1 MVFDGAIATWDDIL
15 TVYRADC
22 QLGHTRMNKKLTD
35 HHVIASKIK
44 KNESQCSCSSS
55 QCTNQCHAEIH
66 LIIQY
71 VFYPSNMK
79 ITRGTTVNGENVS
92 KTMKTTGEAVEFMD
106 KLFDS
111 VNGSKRSTTKGKLR
125 GPVKPNSEHFCFWHE
140 AIETLKNLRFIDSAS
155 KKALMNKK
163 EYYIRVPSLDGW
175 VTTLESF
182 VRIAKLLFSKY
193 GLKYFYPRFINQD
206 PLENFFG
213 RIRAIN
219 YRNVN
224 PDSCTFINSFKSL
237 LISNVMGPHSI
248 YSNCEEDDSE
258 TIVDFFNLLKEDIG
272 TDDKEN
278 LPVNFNCMPGLIS
291 LPSDQQEQEN
301 NTFCAASAINERV
314 PAHLR
319 NKHYHAFSE
328 FKNVAGGKSFLDSE
342 PDSEPKTKKSALDR
356 QRRLPFTT
364 SSPMPSTSSPGL
376 SHHEVEAENVAD
388 SDLSE
393 PIPKIMM

>member
-1 MVFDGAIATWDDIL
+1 
-15 TVYRADC
+15 
-22 QLGHTRMNKKLTD
+22 
-35 HHVIASKIK
+35 
-44 KNESQCSCSSS
+44 
-55 QCTNQCHAEIH
+55 
-66 LIIQY
+66 
-71 VFYPSNMK
+71 MK
-79 ITRGTTVNGENVS
+79 VSVAAQVLSAQTSAMLKYTSLYSTTVNGENVS

-206 PLENFFG
+206 TLEIFIG

-301 NTFCAASAINERV
+301 NTFCATSAINERV
-314 PAHLR
+314 RVHSSAYIAGYLCRRISKKFNCKECQKTYIGNKNENINTWIAHREYKKVKNSNLAYPSKR
-319 NKHYHAFSE
+319 FLIVYRDVSNLIHNNSNNYAHTKSIGKCIKHDI
-328 FKNVAGGKSFLDSE
+328 L
-342 PDSEPKTKKSALDR
+342 KKSNFYWLGCKVHK
-356 QRRLPFTT
+356 T
-364 SSPMPSTSSPGL
+364 
-376 SHHEVEAENVAD
+376 
-388 SDLSE
+388 
-393 PIPKIMM
+393 